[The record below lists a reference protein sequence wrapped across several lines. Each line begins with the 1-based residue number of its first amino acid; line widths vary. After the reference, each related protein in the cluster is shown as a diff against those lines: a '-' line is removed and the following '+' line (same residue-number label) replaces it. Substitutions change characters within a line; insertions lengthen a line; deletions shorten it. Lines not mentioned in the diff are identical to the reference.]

1 MDDMLYY
8 AKAAAYISAAIAIGL
23 GTLGPA
29 WGQGTTG
36 AKACESIGKNPESA
50 PKVRKEQLKAE
61 ALQHTLVA
69 TEQEVVRQQ
78 QKVQE
83 TWLAMQQR
91 LLQQRPSIESMP
103 RVTVFCRQT
112 DHSDELSQQAC
123 SHMYEQLAAVII
135 DRLSKLEKDS

>member
-50 PKVRKEQLKAE
+50 PKVMQAMIA
-61 ALQHTLVA
+61 ALISLETLA
-69 TEQEVVRQQ
+69 IFSF
-78 QKVQE
+78 
-83 TWLAMQQR
+83 LIA
-91 LLQQRPSIESMP
+91 LLLL
-103 RVTVFCRQT
+103 F
-112 DHSDELSQQAC
+112 A
-123 SHMYEQLAAVII
+123 
-135 DRLSKLEKDS
+135 K